1 MRTKKVINYI
11 AGIAIILG
19 LISCQED
26 DVRANWIAENP
37 IPTNPGETGTPG
49 TLDLSHYVS
58 IGNSLTAGFADGA
71 LYTDAQNQSFPALL
85 ADRFSIAGGG
95 DFNQPDINSENGF
108 NSAFSDVGSGI
119 ILGRTVLDLSD
130 QAPVPTTGELPTAF
144 TGDKTALNNFG
155 VPGIVVGQLLTPLTG
170 TPGSPIENAL
180 YTRFASAPGTSTII
194 GDAVATGPSFFS
206 VWIGANDALGYAARG
221 GVPAAEGGVDITST
235 VDFQAAFEAVLGN
248 LTATGSEGVVLTLP
262 PLVTIPFF
270 QAVTAGDN
278 GINLIPLDDATA
290 TAVNAAYDDA
300 ASGYNP
306 GLSAA
311 LQLGIIDQAELDRR
325 TIAFSAGN
333 NPPVIEDESL
343 TEADI
348 SAAFML
354 PAGSVVLPK
363 LRHLESADLLP
374 LTAATV
380 LGTLADPMNPN
391 SVIGVGV
398 ALEDRYTLTATEQA
412 VVVTARA
419 TFNGIISAVVSGL
432 NDAGADIALVDVQPS
447 FADALG
453 LDAATATALALSP
466 AAIAAADGE
475 SGIRVEGALLS
486 PDFAP
491 NGIFSSDGVHPN
503 PRGYAI
509 VANLVVDAINERWG
523 ASIPRI
529 TVLNRRGVNFQ
540 P

>member
-1 MRTKKVINYI
+1 MRTRKVINYI

-26 DVRANWIAENP
+26 DIKADWIADNP
-37 IPTNPGETGTPG
+37 VPTDPVETGTPG

-58 IGNSLTAGFADGA
+58 VGNSLTAGFADGA

-85 ADRFSIAGGG
+85 AERFSIAGGG

-108 NSAFSDVGSGI
+108 NSAFSDVANGI
-119 ILGRTVLDLSD
+119 IRGRTVLDLSD
-130 QAPVPTTGELPTAF
+130 AAPVSTAGELPAAY
-144 TGDKTALNNFG
+144 TGDKSALNNFG
-155 VPGIVVGQLLTPLTG
+155 VPGIVIGQLLTPLTG
-170 TPGSPIENAL
+170 TPGSPIENGL
-180 YTRFASAPGTSTII
+180 YTRFASAPGTSTIL
-194 GDAVATGPSFFS
+194 GDAIATGPSFFS
-206 VWIGANDALGYAARG
+206 LWIGANDALGYAVSG
-221 GVPAAEGGVDITST
+221 GVPAAEGGVDITAT
-235 VDFQAAFEAVLGN
+235 GDFQAALQAVLTG
-248 LTATGSEGVVLTLP
+248 LTGTGSEGVVLTVP
-262 PLVTIPFF
+262 PLITIPFF
-270 QAVTAGDN
+270 QAVTAGEN
-278 GINLIPLDDATA
+278 GINLIPLDEATA
-290 TAVNAAYDDA
+290 TAVNAGYNDA

-325 TIAFSAGN
+325 TISFSAGN
-333 NPPVIEDESL
+333 NPPVIVDESL
-343 TEADI
+343 TDADI

-354 PAGSVVLPK
+354 APGSVVLPK
-363 LRHLESADLLP
+363 LRHLESTDLLP

-380 LGTLADPMNPN
+380 LGTLADPNNPA

-398 ALEDRYTLTATEQA
+398 ALEDRFTLTSTEQA
-412 VVVTARA
+412 EVVTARA
-419 TFNGIISAVVSGL
+419 TFNGVISAVVTGL
-432 NDAGADIALVDVQPS
+432 NDAGADIAIVDVQPS

-453 LDAATATALALSP
+453 LTEASATALALSP
-466 AAIAAADGE
+466 EAIAAADGE

-509 VANLVVDAINERWG
+509 VANLVIDAINDRWG

-529 TVLNRRGVNFQ
+529 TVLDKRGVNFQ